1 MIWVNTT
8 AFFTRYWKNSHP
20 FDAGKVSAA
29 LRLLTLV
36 FCLIAPTRHA
46 QTQPQQP
53 ALPAPPEVTE
63 LRMERDDEGIY
74 LSARVRFDLP
84 APVEEA
90 LVKGIPIFF
99 VAQTELFRDRWY
111 WYDKRLN
118 ATTRHLRLAYQPLT
132 RRWRLNTSSTPIT
145 NAGLGLTL
153 GQNYDTLADALTA
166 TQRFSRWKI
175 GQPADVEP
183 DASHNLAFSFRLD
196 LSQLPRPFQITALG
210 QSDWSLVA
218 TRNQRLSADA
228 FK

>member
-1 MIWVNTT
+1 MNWVNTT
-8 AFFTRYWKNSHP
+8 VFFTHCWKNFHRLKRGR
-20 FDAGKVSAA
+20 AGAVLLLVA
-29 LRLLTLV
+29 LAL
-36 FCLIAPTRHA
+36 CLSAPTLQA
-46 QTQPQQP
+46 QTPP
-53 ALPAPPEVTE
+53 PTASPEVTE
-63 LRMERDDEGIY
+63 LRLERDEEGIY
-74 LSARVRFDLP
+74 LTARVRFDLP

-99 VAQTELFRDRWY
+99 VAQAELFRDRWY

-132 RRWRLNTSSTPIT
+132 RRWRLNTSAAPIT

-153 GQNYDTLADALTA
+153 GQNYDTLADALAA

-175 GQPADVEP
+175 GQPGDVEP
-183 DASHNLAFSFRLD
+183 DTTHNLAFSFRLD

-218 TRNQRLSADA
+218 TRNQRLPADA